1 MNRCRSD
8 GGKQPRVIRCS
19 KSKYGLCRKK
29 FALLLR
35 KIVTAR
41 RPLTALVFNASPVE
55 DSPWRARTA
64 SPASDFH
71 FGVSGSHGYTSQPL
85 KPPMWRN
92 GRRNGLK
99 IAVLAI
105 SALCT
110 ADQIDPNLPG

>member
-41 RPLTALVFNASPVE
+41 PPLDRLSLN
-55 DSPWRARTA
+55 A